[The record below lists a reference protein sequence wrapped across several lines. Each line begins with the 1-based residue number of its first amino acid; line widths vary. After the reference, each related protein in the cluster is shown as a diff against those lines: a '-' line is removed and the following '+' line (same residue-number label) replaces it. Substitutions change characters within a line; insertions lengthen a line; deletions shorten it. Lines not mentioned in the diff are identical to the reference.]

1 MNSYLGQTPVFGDF
15 PFQILSGDGT
25 SFYELNFKTNGT
37 NGLLVFLNGA
47 VQRPGVDFTCD
58 GNALTFS
65 ANVSVGV
72 QIFVYGM
79 GLPKSSLAPSA
90 GSVGLAEL
98 SASVKASSTEVTA
111 LVNNEK
117 LVTPASLAGLP
128 ITKEYVS
135 PEQTITSGGALTLT
149 HGLGIT
155 PKLFQVALVCKV
167 AERGYSVNDIVPV
180 STNAQDAGN
189 GYGVAIR
196 PDSTNLNCGFGSA
209 GFIVLHATTGVA
221 SSATNAN
228 WRLIV
233 RAYA

>member
-47 VQRPGVDFTCD
+47 VQRPGIDFTCD

-90 GSVGLAEL
+90 GSVGLAEISNEIRAFDSDAQDWTNLLKLLTPKGLDDSFKGSNQLLANNGYQKLPGGLIIQWGNTNQGTVANGVANIAFPIAFPNACQQAYAFDINAAL
-98 SASVKASSTEVTA
+98 STV
-111 LVNNEK
+111 
-117 LVTPASLAGLP
+117 G
-128 ITKEYVS
+128 
-135 PEQTITSGGALTLT
+135 SGGFLVAASAWTT
-149 HGLGIT
+149 TSVEVQWYRVVGSTGGLASMNWFAI
-155 PKLFQVALVCKV
+155 
-167 AERGYSVNDIVPV
+167 GY
-180 STNAQDAGN
+180 
-189 GYGVAIR
+189 
-196 PDSTNLNCGFGSA
+196 
-209 GFIVLHATTGVA
+209 
-221 SSATNAN
+221 
-228 WRLIV
+228 
-233 RAYA
+233 

>member
-47 VQRPGVDFTCD
+47 VQRPGIDFTCD

-90 GSVGLAEL
+90 GSVGVAEL
-98 SASVKASSTEVTA
+98 SADVRAFNGDAQDWTNLLKILTPKGLNDSLKGSNQLLAANGYQKLPGGLIIQWGSVT
-111 LVNNEK
+111 VNVN
-117 LVTPASLAGLP
+117 VAN
-128 ITKEYVS
+128 EYVG
-135 PEQTITSGGALTLT
+135 QALTWPVTFPNAVLSV
-149 HGLGIT
+149 GLGPNEGII
-155 PKLFQVALVCKV
+155 
-167 AERGYSVNDIVPV
+167 SV
-180 STNAQDAGN
+180 
-189 GYGVAIR
+189 
-196 PDSTNLNCGFGSA
+196 
-209 GFIVLHATTGVA
+209 GFINYEIVA
-221 SSATNAN
+221 RTVNGAS
-228 WRLIV
+228 V
-233 RAYA
+233 RVACAGAVGNRTYTYIAIGH